1 MTISKSQI
9 NTLMSSSTYSP
20 FKKPG
25 TKSKYT
31 EKEIKELAKCSI
43 DPLYFMKN
51 FVRVQHPLRGAVPLI
66 PYNYQTE
73 IINNIQNYKDNIILL
88 GRQMGKTEAVA
99 SYILWYTLFN
109 PDKTVLIVANKLK
122 QAIEIMSR
130 IRYSY
135 QELPDYIRDSATE
148 YNKSSIVFS
157 NGSKIVCRATTP
169 DAGRG
174 LSISLL
180 YADEF
185 AFVRTTMAEAFWT
198 SIQPVLSTGGKCI
211 ITSTPNNDE
220 DIFAQIWR
228 GAVNTIDEFGNI
240 NEVGSNGFKAFKAI
254 WSGHPD
260 RDEVWAA
267 SEKSKLGEEKF
278 LREHCC
284 EFISAD
290 DTLINPHALN
300 RLRAMEPKYSLGTV
314 RWYKDISPN
323 KTYIASLDP
332 SAGVGR
338 DSATIQIF
346 EMPSM
351 EQVGEWMHNR
361 TPPREQIRI
370 MMNILKFIK
379 SKVMTAN
386 LIDMEMEPNIFWSFE
401 NNSYGEAIIS
411 LILEIGEDKF
421 PGTLIN
427 EPKVAGHVK
436 NYRRGLHT
444 TNRNKVLA
452 CTKLK
457 TFIDSDRMKINS
469 HGLIYQLKNFVSS
482 GVGFSGKPG
491 INDDLVMSAIVA
503 IRIMLLTA
511 EWGAFNPQV
520 LKETLEDDEEPLMPI
535 IVIN

>member
-1 MTISKSQI
+1 
-9 NTLMSSSTYSP
+9 MSNNYTP

-25 TKSKYT
+25 TKTKYT

-43 DPLYFMKN
+43 DPLYFMEN
-51 FVRVQHPLRGAVPLI
+51 FIRIQHPLKGAVPFV
-66 PYNYQTE
+66 PYIYQTN
-73 IINNIQNYKDNIILL
+73 IIDNLQNYKDNIIML

-135 QELPDYIRDSATE
+135 QELPDYIRDAATE

-157 NGSKIVCRATTP
+157 NGSRIVCRATTP

-185 AFVRTTMAEAFWT
+185 AFVRPSMAEAFWT
-198 SIQPVLSTGGKCI
+198 SIKPVLSTGGKCI

-228 GAVNTIDEFGNI
+228 GASNTIDEFGNQK
-240 NEVGSNGFKAFKAI
+240 EVGLNGFKAFKAI
-254 WSGHPD
+254 WSQHPD
-260 RDEVWAA
+260 RGEAWATL
-267 SEKSKLGEEKF
+267 EKSSLGEEKF

-300 RLRAMEPKYSLGTV
+300 RLRATEPKYSLGTI
-314 RWYKDISPN
+314 RWYKEISPS
-323 KTYIASLDP
+323 KTYIVSLDP
-332 SAGVGR
+332 SAGVGK

-351 EQVGEWMHNR
+351 TQVGEWMHDR
-361 TPPREQIRI
+361 SPPREQVRI

-379 SKVMTAN
+379 SKVTTQST
-386 LIDMEMEPNIFWSFE
+386 IDMEVEPNIFWSFE

-411 LILEIGEDKF
+411 LILEIGEEKF

-427 EPKVAGHVK
+427 EPKVAGHIK
-436 NYRRGLHT
+436 KYRRGLHT

-457 TFIDSDRMKINS
+457 TFVDSDRMILNS

-482 GVGFSGKPG
+482 GVGFAGKPG
-491 INDDLVMSAIVA
+491 IADDLVMSTIIA
-503 IRIMLLTA
+503 IRIMILT
-511 EWGAFNPQV
+511 ESWGAFSPDV
-520 LKETLEDDEEPLMPI
+520 LKETLDDDYEEPLMPI
-535 IVIN
+535 IFIN

>member
-1 MTISKSQI
+1 MT
-9 NTLMSSSTYSP
+9 NNNYLP

-31 EKEIKELAKCSI
+31 EKEIKELARCSV

-51 FVRVQHPLRGAVPLI
+51 FVRVQHPLKGALPFVP
-66 PYNYQTE
+66 YAYQTE
-73 IINNIQNYKDNIILL
+73 IVNNLQNYKDNIILL

-99 SYILWYTLFN
+99 AYILWFATFT

-130 IRYSY
+130 IRYAY

-148 YNKSSIVFS
+148 FNKSSIVFS
-157 NGSKIVCRATTP
+157 NGSRIVCRATTP

-185 AFVRTTMAEAFWT
+185 AFVRPSMAEAFWT

-211 ITSTPNNDE
+211 ITSTPNNDA
-220 DIFAQIWR
+220 DIFAQLWL
-228 GAVNTIDEFGNI
+228 GASNTIDEHGNVRD
-240 NEVGSNGFKAFKAI
+240 VGINGFKAFKAI
-254 WSGHPD
+254 WSAHPD
-260 RDEVWAA
+260 RDEAWAA

-278 LREHCC
+278 LREHCG

-290 DTLINPHALN
+290 DTLINPFALN
-300 RLRAMEPKYSLGTV
+300 RLRAIEPKFMLGTV

-332 SAGVGR
+332 SAGVGK
-338 DSATIQIF
+338 DFATIQVF
-346 EMPSM
+346 EMPAM
-351 EQVGEWMHNR
+351 EQVGEWMHDR
-361 TPPREQIRI
+361 TPPREQVRV

-379 SKVMTAN
+379 SKVVSSN
-386 LIDMEMEPNIFWSFE
+386 NIDMDIEPNIFWSFE

-411 LILEIGEDKF
+411 LVLEIGEEKF

-427 EPKVAGHVK
+427 EPKIAGHIK
-436 NYRRGLHT
+436 KYRRGLHT

-457 TFIDSDRMKINS
+457 TFVDSDRMKINS

-491 INDDLVMSAIVA
+491 IKDDLVMSTVIA
-503 IRIMLLTA
+503 IRIMILCQ
-511 EWGAFNPQV
+511 EWGAYSPSV
-520 LKETLEDDEEPLMPI
+520 LKEAIDEDDEEPMMPF

>member
-1 MTISKSQI
+1 
-9 NTLMSSSTYSP
+9 MSNIYTP
-20 FKKPG
+20 FKRPG
-25 TKSKYT
+25 TKSIYT
-31 EKEIKELAKCSI
+31 EKEIKELARSSV
-43 DPLYFMKN
+43 DPLYFMKT
-51 FVRVQHPLRGAVPLI
+51 FVRVQHPLKGALPFI
-66 PYNYQTE
+66 PYDYQTE
-73 IINNIQNYKDNIILL
+73 IVHNLQNYKDNIILL

-99 SYILWYTLFN
+99 AYILWYTLFN

-122 QAIEIMSR
+122 QAIEIMNR

-148 YNKSSIVFS
+148 YNKTSIVFS
-157 NGSKIVCRATTP
+157 NGSKIVCRATTA

-174 LSISLL
+174 LSVSLL

-185 AFVRTTMAEAFWT
+185 AFVRPTMAEAFWT
-198 SIQPVLSTGGKCI
+198 GIQPVLSTGGKCI

-220 DIFAQIWR
+220 DIFAQLWR
-228 GAVNTIDEFGNI
+228 SASNTIDEFGNTR
-240 NEVGSNGFKAFKAI
+240 NVGLNGFKAFKAI
-254 WSGHPD
+254 WSQHPE

-267 SEKSKLGEEKF
+267 AEKSKLGEEKF

-300 RLRAMEPKYSLGTV
+300 RLKAIEPKYTLGNV
-314 RWYKDISPN
+314 RFYKDIIPN
-323 KTYIASLDP
+323 KTYVASLDP
-332 SAGVGR
+332 SAGVGK

-351 EQVGEWMHNR
+351 EQVGEWMHDR
-361 TPPREQIRI
+361 SPPREQIRI

-379 SKVMTAN
+379 SKVTTPST
-386 LIDMEMEPNIFWSFE
+386 IDMDVEPNIFWSFE

-427 EPKVAGHVK
+427 EPKIAGHIK
-436 NYRRGLHT
+436 KFRRGLHT
-444 TNRNKVLA
+444 TNRNKVLS
-452 CTKLK
+452 CTKMK

-469 HGLIYQLKNFVSS
+469 PGLIYQLKNFVSS
-482 GVGFSGKPG
+482 GVGFAGKPG
-491 INDDLVMSAIVA
+491 IKDDLVMATIVA
-503 IRIMLLTA
+503 IRIMLLTQ
-511 EWGAFNPQV
+511 EWGAFNPQI
-520 LKETLEDDEEPLMPI
+520 LKETIEEDDEPIMPI
-535 IVIN
+535 IIIN